1 VVALKVYAAL
11 TFDDGYLSHY
21 HIAKSLFE
29 EGIKGTFFIITR
41 LKHFEGEPLL
51 TLHPK
56 LIRAINDMG
65 HEIGSHSCTHPNL
78 VRLSESD
85 LEYELRKSKE
95 FLSDLLKE
103 DIVGFAYPGGFHDK
117 RVVAKVSKYYEY
129 ARLAGKRFESK
140 SWNAHNK
147 CKYLIEGIGAK
158 ELLKLPL
165 KLILY
170 RDIKPVVIFHDD
182 PLWVIKSVVKYLR
195 FYGAR
200 FVTLSELANSL

>member
-1 VVALKVYAAL
+1 MYVAL
-11 TFDDGYLSHY
+11 TFDDGYVTCY
-21 HIAKSLFE
+21 EIARFLAREKV
-29 EGIKGTFFIITR
+29 KATFFIITHLR
-41 LKHFEGEPLL
+41 TFEGKTLL
-51 TLHPK
+51 TINPR
-56 LIRAINDMG
+56 LIKEVHELG

-103 DIVGFAYPGGFHDK
+103 DIVGFAYPGGFYDK

-129 ARLAGKRFESK
+129 ARLAGKKFESK

-182 PLWVIKSVVKYLR
+182 LLWVIKSVVKYLR
-195 FYGAR
+195 FYGAK
-200 FVTLSELANSL
+200 FVTLSELADSL